1 MKTLMVSALLFVV
14 LALCTTTAV
23 AADGVVPVPEP
34 ITFTSL
40 GIAIAGL
47 ASYKLY
53 KKKNS

>member
-14 LALCTTTAV
+14 LVLCTTTAV
-23 AADGVVPVPEP
+23 AADGFVQVPEP

-47 ASYKLY
+47 ASYKFY